1 MDVRG
6 EINRLKQDYLV
17 TTERDKFRT
26 TAARKQAEVGFLSKL
41 ADLYAEIARTDPLNN
56 WTQLLKAHT
65 LYNSCRVR
73 SKTQAGYYAIKAHD
87 LEYLYRTKANLPPN
101 SPDATKHFKSLL
113 SNIRLQAKDSMKP
126 LRRAVAKSR
135 GVGIDELI
143 SKYKDI
149 YLNPDEE
156 VALQGD
162 DSAMTSF
169 TRDIY
174 SYTTPG
180 ATNSLLSAFV
190 AAKASITMNNERRA
204 VSEKMFVQDVE
215 KYKLNIADF
224 MSESGIIEV
233 KPKIY
238 RLPSLIILDLS
249 VLYEIQAASSW
260 DALRQLEYQGKIT
273 TSMKEALHHL
283 LAMASY
289 IRMCTY
295 LFHNSQK
302 EAMILTHRRRRG
314 ESAYF
319 VSRRFFTAT
328 ITYME
333 AVKCVLPLQG
343 LPIAKAIRNETEGM
357 AIVEYLYLQ

>member
-1 MDVRG
+1 M
-6 EINRLKQDYLV
+6 
-17 TTERDKFRT
+17 
-26 TAARKQAEVGFLSKL
+26 FLE
-41 ADLYAEIARTDPLNN
+41 D
-56 WTQLLKAHT
+56 
-65 LYNSCRVR
+65 
-73 SKTQAGYYAIKAHD
+73 
-87 LEYLYRTKANLPPN
+87 LYRTRANLPAN
-101 SPDATKHFKSLL
+101 SPDTTDQLKSLL

-126 LRRAVAKSR
+126 LRRAVTKSR

-162 DSAMTSF
+162 DSAMMSF

-204 VSEKMFVQDVE
+204 VSERMFVRDVE
-215 KYKLNIADF
+215 KYELNIADF
-224 MSESGIIEV
+224 MSESGIIQV

-295 LFHNSQK
+295 LYHNSQK